1 VKRKPTLRSQGG
13 ELRPILIGVLVAA
26 AAVVI
31 VTALFS
37 FYADLL
43 GIEFRDLSRE
53 PVTVVNAPNYSGS
66 YANLTIVL
74 WQVPAT
80 SALLAS
86 GLLRRLGGH
95 RSDAAMFLYLG
106 LITAVMAIDDGFLL
120 HETIRAQFGISQKI
134 PPVLYTVAI
143 LVVLWA
149 YRHRLRWNILV
160 FAAAMGFW
168 GVSAISDALDS
179 LGFDMPL
186 LMEDGAKMLGTAIW
200 TYGML
205 RMVGL
210 VLLPLLRGRAGKAR
224 AADGGDS
231 GELRRTADLRRP
243 VATEERADGDAPR
256 PRRTRP
262 RLASGAPVGMPGSPA
277 DDVATGPIAVVPPR
291 RSREGSREGSR
302 EVSREGSAAA
312 APPRR
317 RAARPPQQ
325 PRIDDTMVRRVP
337 RPGAGANGVDSET
350 VAHSAVRRRHSRPEG
365 APPADLNGIGHTPP
379 PAPRRTNGHRRNGH
393 RYSDE
398 E

>member
-1 VKRKPTLRSQGG
+1 MKRKPALRSQGG
-13 ELRPILIGVLVAA
+13 ELRPILIGVLIAT

-31 VTALFS
+31 VTTLASL
-37 FYADLL
+37 YADAL

-53 PVTVVNAPNYSGS
+53 PASVAHVPNYSGA
-66 YANLTIVL
+66 YANLTILL

-80 SALLAS
+80 SALLTS
-86 GLLRRLGGH
+86 VLLRKLGGH
-95 RSDAAMFLYLG
+95 RADAAMFGYLG
-106 LITAVMAIDDGFLL
+106 VITAVMAIDDGFLL
-120 HETIRAQFGISQKI
+120 HETIREQFGISQKI

-143 LVVLWA
+143 LVVLWV

-160 FAAAMGFW
+160 FGAAMGFW

-179 LGFDMPL
+179 VGIDMPL

-205 RMVGL
+205 RVVGL
-210 VLLPLLRGRAGKAR
+210 VLLPLLRGRAAGKAR

-243 VATEERADGDAPR
+243 VDTEERAAGDGPR

-262 RLASGAPVGMPGSPA
+262 RLASGAPAGMPGSPA

-291 RSREGSREGSR
+291 RSREGSREGS
-302 EVSREGSAAA
+302 SAA

-317 RAARPPQQ
+317 RAPRPPQQ

-337 RPGAGANGVDSET
+337 RPGAGADGVDSET

-365 APPADLNGIGHTPP
+365 AQPADPDGIEHTPP
-379 PAPRRTNGHRRNGH
+379 PAPRRTNGHRTNGHRRNGH

-398 E
+398 D

>member
-1 VKRKPTLRSQGG
+1 MKRKPTLRSPGG
-13 ELRPILIGVLVAA
+13 ELRPILIGVLIAA

-31 VTALFS
+31 VTTLASL
-37 FYADLL
+37 YADAL

-53 PVTVVNAPNYSGS
+53 PASVAHVPNYSGA
-66 YANLTIVL
+66 YANLTILL

-86 GLLRRLGGH
+86 VLLRKLGGH
-95 RSDAAMFLYLG
+95 RADAAMFGYLG
-106 LITAVMAIDDGFLL
+106 VITAVMAIDDGFLL
-120 HETIRAQFGISQKI
+120 HETIREQFGISQKI

-143 LVVLWA
+143 LVVLWV

-160 FAAAMGFW
+160 FGAAMGFW

-179 LGFDMPL
+179 VGIDMPL

-200 TYGML
+200 TYGTL
-205 RMVGL
+205 RVVGL
-210 VLLPLLRGRAGKAR
+210 VLLPLLRGRAGKVR

-243 VATEERADGDAPR
+243 VDAEDRAGDAPR

-277 DDVATGPIAVVPPR
+277 DDVATGPIGVVPPR
-291 RSREGSREGSR
+291 RSREGSRESSR
-302 EVSREGSAAA
+302 EGSREGSAAA

-337 RPGAGANGVDSET
+337 RPGADGVDSET

-365 APPADLNGIGHTPP
+365 APPADPDGTEHTPP
-379 PAPRRTNGHRRNGH
+379 PPRRRTNGHRRNGH

-398 E
+398 D